1 MAQSETVELV
11 LAPSRIVAGR
21 SGRFSMD
28 TRNQIPGL
36 WQQFFTDPPEIENVI
51 EGAFYGVS
59 YGMTPSG
66 AFDYAVGLE
75 VPSTDEALPEG
86 CCHVTLSEGDYLVL
100 RTFGPVAELPQQFD
114 RVFSELIPAKSLV
127 PREGAV
133 FERYPH
139 DERNTPEAM
148 AYEIWAPVQTTA

>member
-1 MAQSETVELV
+1 MTQSETVEV
-11 LAPSRIVAGR
+11 FHAPSRIVAGR
-21 SGRFSMD
+21 SGQYSMD

-36 WQQFFTDPPEIENVI
+36 WQQFFAEPPEIENVI

-59 YGMTPSG
+59 YGMTSDG
-66 AFDYAVGLE
+66 AFNYAVGLE
-75 VPSTDEALPEG
+75 VPSEVEALPEG

-100 RTFGPVAELPQQFD
+100 RKFGPVSELPQQFD
-114 RVFSELIPAKSLV
+114 RVFSELIPANSVV

-139 DERNTPEAM
+139 DERNSPEEM
-148 AYEIWAPVQTTA
+148 AYEIWAPVQAIG

>member
-1 MAQSETVELV
+1 MTQSETVELV
-11 LAPSRIVAGR
+11 HAPSRIIAGR
-21 SGRFSMD
+21 SGRYSME

-36 WQQFFTDPPEIENVI
+36 WQQFFTEPPEIENVI

-59 YGMTPSG
+59 YGMTSG
-66 AFDYAVGLE
+66 GEFDYAVGLE
-75 VPSTDEALPEG
+75 VPSTGEALPEG

-114 RVFSELIPAKSLV
+114 RVFSELIPANSLV

-139 DERNTPEAM
+139 DERNTLEAM
-148 AYEIWAPVQTTA
+148 AYEIWAPVKATA